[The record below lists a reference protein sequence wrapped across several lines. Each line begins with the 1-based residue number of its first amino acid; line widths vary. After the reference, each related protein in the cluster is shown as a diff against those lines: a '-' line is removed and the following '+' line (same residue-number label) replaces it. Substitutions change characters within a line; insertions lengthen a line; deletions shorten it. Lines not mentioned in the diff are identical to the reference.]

1 MQYKAR
7 SLTEIRVKCLLRLK
21 MPYSE
26 ENLVQ
31 SKDSVVENV
40 IEAIRNMKRKH
51 GGQCLENVSR
61 ECEKSFC

>member
-21 MPYSE
+21 MPY
-26 ENLVQ
+26 
-31 SKDSVVENV
+31 SVVENV

-61 ECEKSFC
+61 ECEKCFC